1 MEFIDLFTMTEKQK
15 FAIDTIFKS
24 IRKRFPYI
32 ANWEVNLNMTQGYHY
47 YLIIDV
53 TLYEQDKLSPT
64 QLNKHRNEIESLY
77 NLLYSHFPP
86 EYQILNVFGPRDI
99 VIR

>member
-1 MEFIDLFTMTEKQK
+1 MTEKQK

-24 IRKRFPYI
+24 VRKKFPYI
-32 ANWEVNLNMTQGYHY
+32 VNWEVYLNRTQGY
-47 YLIIDV
+47 YLVIDV
-53 TLYEQDKLSPT
+53 TLYEQDKLSST
-64 QLNKHRNEIESLY
+64 QLNKHRNEIESLC

-86 EYQILNVFGPRDI
+86 EYQVLNVFGPRDI